1 MTAPTRADAERAIS
15 RALAHLAD
23 VDQAEDQAVKPDRY
37 RQASQLLGHASRIL
51 AGLAPENPGPWGL
64 PLAYGGAPPA
74 RSVLAGPAPR

>member
-1 MTAPTRADAERAIS
+1 MSAPGREDAERAIS

-23 VDQAEDQAVKPDRY
+23 ADQAEDPDVTRDRY
-37 RQASQLLGHASRIL
+37 RQASGLLGHASRIL
-51 AGLAPENPGPWGL
+51 AGLAPEPPGAWGL